1 MGDMMSLIE
10 KAESAFDEKEA
21 ERLEK
26 KLKKNEFTLEDFRD
40 QLRTMKKMGSVGDL
54 MGMIPGMKKMAK
66 KADLAGADGH
76 LKKIEAIIDSMT
88 NQERHN
94 HLILNGSRRK
104 RIAGGS
110 GTRVSDVNRFLKQ
123 YNQTRKMMKS
133 LTKGGSRGLLA
144 QLGGGR

>member
-10 KAESAFDEKEA
+10 KAEAAFDGKEA
-21 ERLEK
+21 AKLEK

-54 MGMIPGMKKMAK
+54 MSMIPGMKKMAK
-66 KADLAGADGH
+66 KAELAGADSE

-88 NQERHN
+88 NQERQN
-94 HLILNGSRRK
+94 HLILNSSRRK
-104 RIAGGS
+104 RIASGS

-133 LTKGGSRGLLA
+133 LTKGGGRGLLA